1 MSNFVLIGASCEA
14 FGHPTECTEPVDGT
28 VDSTSSTSVSINGA
42 DVATVAT
49 ADLSFDEHSHDYSDL
64 EGCHDNQSHTLD
76 PETVSTSVTINGSP
90 LYIEESGVAS
100 DPITG
105 GNINIT
111 SSGSNNS
118 VIET

>member
-1 MSNFVLIGASCEA
+1 MSNFVCTDGACEA
-14 FGHPTECTEPVDGT
+14 LGHPSECTEPVDGT
-28 VDSTSSTSVSINGA
+28 VHSTSSTSVSINGTEI
-42 DVATVAT
+42 ATVAT
-49 ADLSFDEHSHDYSDL
+49 ADLSFDEHSHNYTNL

-76 PETVSTSVTINGSP
+76 PETISSSVTINGSP
-90 LYIEESGVAS
+90 LYIEESGVAT